1 MKNASA
7 AFMSAMASPS
17 RMIRG
22 KVVVVDGGLTS
33 EYGYANKLQSIEQEV
48 SAVKG
53 KMFGAVVSYKSTI
66 KLIDVKN
73 VVQINVGA
81 KASPQIGLVDELLP
95 MTPVYISSN
104 TFDEV
109 KGIRTLIG
117 EDAIGFTDKYIWN
130 DIKGDLGA
138 TFTIQDVFAAIASKI
153 GTEFMITGELPN
165 INAVYTKATFN
176 VNGDETLRQILTAAA
191 EATGAMVFIN
201 GNGKMEIKMLS
212 STIDLAIDK
221 NTQFNLSTEPSSSLS
236 GIISINE
243 LNDMIS
249 VGNNSSYVSVISVNP
264 FIDPT
269 DDSSQGKLQN
279 LFVKCQGNT
288 FYPYKLKWRGNPA
301 LEIGD
306 KIRLTLRDGSTIDTW
321 YLGEKIKYTGGM
333 SAESSWEADESEKPE
348 VGSQTISDTT
358 RRTMAKVDKANQK
371 ITLLTE
377 ASGEQGQKIS
387 QLEVSLDGIRTEVSE
402 VSSTANGAMTKA
414 TTVEQTVDGLKVQ
427 VTEANG
433 KADKAET
440 DASAAV
446 TKANQLEITVNGYD
460 ARITAAE
467 GKADNAVTKTTELSA
482 TVDGISSEVSEVSN
496 TADAAMNKATIVQQ
510 TVTGLSSIVTQVQ
523 SDLSAAEGNIAT
535 NTSSITQLSDEIDL
549 KVSKTDYTGEEI
561 VSKINLA
568 PDNIV
573 ISSPHIDLSGTVTVS
588 SLADGTTTIDGAC
601 IKTGSVSANRISGGE
616 LSGVSLNIADKFLVS
631 NSGVMTC
638 TDANL
643 GGTLNAVSGT
653 FTNLVTTGS
662 IKSSDSGGFG
672 IEFSSSGDGFVGN
685 RKSGST
691 FAGMQYISSA
701 DQLILTN
708 SGNTVSF
715 VGSGV
720 SFIQMSGNRDYI
732 SVPRYITTN
741 YGSTLPSS
749 GSNGEIFFLIE

>member
-73 VVQINVGA
+73 VVQVNVGA
-81 KASPQIGLVDELLP
+81 KASPQIGINGELLP

-130 DIKGDLGA
+130 DIKGDLGD
-138 TFTIQDVFAAIASKI
+138 TFIIQDVFAAIASKI

-165 INAVYTKATFN
+165 VNAVYTKATFN

-212 STIDLAIDK
+212 NTIALAIDK
-221 NTQFNLSTEPSSSLS
+221 NVQFDLSTEPSSSLS

-249 VGNNSSYVSVISVNP
+249 VGNNSSYISVISVNP

-321 YLGEKIKYTGGM
+321 YLGEKVKYTGGM

-348 VGSQTISDTT
+348 VGSQTIADTT

-387 QLEVSLDGIRTEVSE
+387 QLEVSLDGIKTEVSE
-402 VSSTANGAMTKA
+402 VSSTASAAMTKA
-414 TTVEQTVDGLKVQ
+414 TTVEQTVDG
-427 VTEANG
+427 
-433 KADKAET
+433 
-440 DASAAV
+440 
-446 TKANQLEITVNGYD
+446 
-460 ARITAAE
+460 
-467 GKADNAVTKTTELSA
+467 
-482 TVDGISSEVSEVSN
+482 ISS
-496 TADAAMNKATIVQQ
+496 T
-510 TVTGLSSIVTQVQ
+510 VTQVQ

-535 NTSSITQLSDEIDL
+535 NTSSITQLSNEIDL
-549 KVSKTDYTGEEI
+549 KVSKADYTGEEI

-568 PDNIV
+568 PDNII

-662 IKSSDSGGFG
+662 IKSSDTGGFG
-672 IEFSSSGDGFVGN
+672 IEFASSGDGFVGN

-691 FAGMQYISSA
+691 FAGMQYVSSA

-708 SGNTVSF
+708 NGNSVSF
-715 VGSGV
+715 VGSGT
-720 SFIQMSGNRDYI
+720 SFIQMSGDRDYI

>member
-73 VVQINVGA
+73 VVQVNVGA

-130 DIKGDLGA
+130 DIKGDLGN
-138 TFTIQDVFAAIASKI
+138 TFIIQDVFAAIANKI

-212 STIDLAIDK
+212 NTIALAIDK

-249 VGNNSSYVSVISVNP
+249 VGNNTSYVSVISVNP

-306 KIRLTLRDGSTIDTW
+306 KIRLTLRDGSVIDTW

-348 VGSQTISDTT
+348 VGSQTIADTT

-402 VSSTANGAMTKA
+402 VSNTANGAMTKA

-433 KADKAET
+433 KADKA
-440 DASAAV
+440 DKNASAAV
-446 TKANQLEITVNGYD
+446 TKANELEITVNGYD

-467 GKADNAVTKTTELSA
+467 NEASTAVTKTTELSA
-482 TVDGISSEVSEVSN
+482 TVDGISS
-496 TADAAMNKATIVQQ
+496 T
-510 TVTGLSSIVTQVQ
+510 VTQVQ

-535 NTSSITQLSDEIDL
+535 NTSSITQLSNEIDL

-691 FAGMQYISSA
+691 FAGMQYVSSA

-708 SGNTVSF
+708 SGNSVSF
-715 VGSGV
+715 VGNGV
-720 SFIQMSGNRDYI
+720 SYIQMSGDRDYI
-732 SVPRYITTN
+732 SAPRYITTN

>member
-535 NTSSITQLSDEIDL
+535 NTSSITQLSNEIDL

>member
-73 VVQINVGA
+73 VVQVNVGA
-81 KASPQIGLVDELLP
+81 KASPQIGINGELLP

-130 DIKGDLGA
+130 DIKGDLGN
-138 TFTIQDVFAAIASKI
+138 TFIIQDVFAAIANKI
-153 GTEFMITGELPN
+153 GIEFMITGELPN

-201 GNGKMEIKMLS
+201 GSGKMEIKMLS
-212 STIDLAIDK
+212 NTIALAIDK
-221 NTQFNLSTEPSSSLS
+221 NVQFDLSTEPSSSLS

-269 DDSSQGKLQN
+269 DNSSQEKLQN

-306 KIRLTLRDGSTIDTW
+306 KIRLTLRDGSVIDTW
-321 YLGEKIKYTGGM
+321 YLGEKVKYTGGM

-402 VSSTANGAMTKA
+402 VSSTANAAMTKA
-414 TTVEQTVDGLKVQ
+414 TTVEQTVDG
-427 VTEANG
+427 
-433 KADKAET
+433 
-440 DASAAV
+440 
-446 TKANQLEITVNGYD
+446 
-460 ARITAAE
+460 
-467 GKADNAVTKTTELSA
+467 
-482 TVDGISSEVSEVSN
+482 ISS
-496 TADAAMNKATIVQQ
+496 T
-510 TVTGLSSIVTQVQ
+510 VTQVQ

-535 NTSSITQLSDEIDL
+535 NTSSITQLSNEIDL
-549 KVSKTDYTGEEI
+549 KVSKADYTGEEI

-568 PDNIV
+568 PDNII

-672 IEFSSSGDGFVGN
+672 IEFAISGDGFVGN

-691 FAGMQYISSA
+691 FAGMQYVSSA

-708 SGNTVSF
+708 NGNSVSF
-715 VGSGV
+715 VGSGT
-720 SFIQMSGNRDYI
+720 SFIQMSGDRDYI
-732 SVPRYITTN
+732 SAPRYITTN
-741 YGSTLPSS
+741 YGSSLPPS

>member
-73 VVQINVGA
+73 VVQVNVGA
-81 KASPQIGLVDELLP
+81 KASPQIGINGELLP

-130 DIKGDLGA
+130 DIKGDLGD
-138 TFTIQDVFAAIASKI
+138 TFIIQDVFAAIANKI

-165 INAVYTKATFN
+165 VNAVYTKATFN

-212 STIDLAIDK
+212 NTIALAIDK
-221 NTQFNLSTEPSSSLS
+221 NVQFDLSTEPSSSLS

-249 VGNNSSYVSVISVNP
+249 VGNNTSYVSVISVNP

-306 KIRLTLRDGSTIDTW
+306 KIRLTLRDGSVIDTW
-321 YLGEKIKYTGGM
+321 YLGEKVKYTGGM

-377 ASGEQGQKIS
+377 ASDEQGQKIS

-402 VSSTANGAMTKA
+402 VSSTANAAMTKA
-414 TTVEQTVDGLKVQ
+414 TTVEQTVDG
-427 VTEANG
+427 
-433 KADKAET
+433 
-440 DASAAV
+440 
-446 TKANQLEITVNGYD
+446 
-460 ARITAAE
+460 
-467 GKADNAVTKTTELSA
+467 
-482 TVDGISSEVSEVSN
+482 ISS
-496 TADAAMNKATIVQQ
+496 T
-510 TVTGLSSIVTQVQ
+510 VTQVQ

-535 NTSSITQLSDEIDL
+535 NTSSITQLSNEIDL
-549 KVSKTDYTGEEI
+549 KVSKSDYTGEEI

-568 PDNIV
+568 PDNII

-601 IKTGSVSANRISGGE
+601 IKTGSISANRISGGE

-672 IEFSSSGDGFVGN
+672 IEFAISGDGFVGN

-691 FAGMQYISSA
+691 FAGMQYVSSA

-708 SGNTVSF
+708 NGNSVSF
-715 VGSGV
+715 VGSGT
-720 SFIQMSGNRDYI
+720 SFIQMSGDRDYI
-732 SVPRYITTN
+732 SAPRYITTN
-741 YGSTLPSS
+741 YGSSLPPS

>member
-73 VVQINVGA
+73 VVQVNVGA
-81 KASPQIGLVDELLP
+81 KASPQIGINGELLP

-117 EDAIGFTDKYIWN
+117 EDAIGFTDKYIWD
-130 DIKGDLGA
+130 DIKGDLGNI
-138 TFTIQDVFAAIASKI
+138 FIIQDVFAAIANKI

-201 GNGKMEIKMLS
+201 GSGKMEIKMLS
-212 STIDLAIDK
+212 NTIALAIDK

-249 VGNNSSYVSVISVNP
+249 VGNNTSYVSVISVNP

-279 LFVKCQGNT
+279 LFVECQGNT

-402 VSSTANGAMTKA
+402 VSNTANGAMTKA
-414 TTVEQTVDGLKVQ
+414 TTVEQTVDG
-427 VTEANG
+427 
-433 KADKAET
+433 
-440 DASAAV
+440 
-446 TKANQLEITVNGYD
+446 
-460 ARITAAE
+460 
-467 GKADNAVTKTTELSA
+467 
-482 TVDGISSEVSEVSN
+482 ISS
-496 TADAAMNKATIVQQ
+496 T
-510 TVTGLSSIVTQVQ
+510 VTQVQ

-535 NTSSITQLSDEIDL
+535 NTSSITQLSNEIDL

-715 VGSGV
+715 VGNGV
-720 SFIQMSGNRDYI
+720 SFIQMSGDRDYI

-749 GSNGEIFFLIE
+749 GTNGEIFFLIE

>member
-73 VVQINVGA
+73 VVQVNVGA
-81 KASPQIGLVDELLP
+81 KASPQLGLVDELLP

-117 EDAIGFTDKYIWN
+117 EDAIGFTDKYIWD

-377 ASGEQGQKIS
+377 ASDEQGQKIS

-433 KADKAET
+433 KADKA
-440 DASAAV
+440 DKNASAAV
-446 TKANQLEITVNGYD
+446 TKANELEITVNGYD

-467 GKADNAVTKTTELSA
+467 GKADTAVTKTTELSA

-535 NTSSITQLSDEIDL
+535 NTSSITQLSNEIDL

>member
-73 VVQINVGA
+73 VVQVNVGA

-130 DIKGDLGA
+130 DIKGDLGN

-212 STIDLAIDK
+212 NTIALAIDK

-387 QLEVSLDGIRTEVSE
+387 QLEVSLDGIKTEVSE
-402 VSSTANGAMTKA
+402 VSNTANGAMTKA

-433 KADKAET
+433 KADKA
-440 DASAAV
+440 DKNASAAV
-446 TKANQLEITVNGYD
+446 TKANELEITVNGYD

-467 GKADNAVTKTTELSA
+467 GKADTAVTKTTELSA
-482 TVDGISSEVSEVSN
+482 TVDGISS
-496 TADAAMNKATIVQQ
+496 T
-510 TVTGLSSIVTQVQ
+510 VTQVQ

-535 NTSSITQLSDEIDL
+535 NTSSITQLSNEIDL

-568 PDNIV
+568 PDNII

-720 SFIQMSGNRDYI
+720 SFIQMSGDRDYI

-741 YGSTLPSS
+741 YGSSLPSS
-749 GSNGEIFFLIE
+749 GTNGEIFFLIE

>member
-73 VVQINVGA
+73 VVQVNVGA
-81 KASPQIGLVDELLP
+81 KASPQIGINGELLP

-130 DIKGDLGA
+130 DIKGNLGD
-138 TFTIQDVFAAIASKI
+138 TFIIQDVFAAIASKI
-153 GTEFMITGELPN
+153 GTEFMITGDLPN

-212 STIDLAIDK
+212 NTIALAIDK
-221 NTQFNLSTEPSSSLS
+221 NVQFDLSTEPSSSLS

-306 KIRLTLRDGSTIDTW
+306 KIRLTLRDGSVIDTW
-321 YLGEKIKYTGGM
+321 YLGEKVKYTGGM

-348 VGSQTISDTT
+348 VGSQTIADTT

-377 ASGEQGQKIS
+377 ASNEQGQKIS

-402 VSSTANGAMTKA
+402 VSSTANAAMTKA
-414 TTVEQTVDGLKVQ
+414 TTVEQTVDG
-427 VTEANG
+427 
-433 KADKAET
+433 
-440 DASAAV
+440 
-446 TKANQLEITVNGYD
+446 
-460 ARITAAE
+460 
-467 GKADNAVTKTTELSA
+467 
-482 TVDGISSEVSEVSN
+482 ISS
-496 TADAAMNKATIVQQ
+496 T
-510 TVTGLSSIVTQVQ
+510 VTQVQ

-535 NTSSITQLSDEIDL
+535 NTSSITQLSNEIDL
-549 KVSKTDYTGEEI
+549 KVSKADYTGEEI

-568 PDNIV
+568 PDNII

-601 IKTGSVSANRISGGE
+601 IKTGSISANRISGGE

-672 IEFSSSGDGFVGN
+672 IEFAISGDGFVGN

-691 FAGMQYISSA
+691 FAGMQYVSSA

-708 SGNTVSF
+708 NGNSVSF
-715 VGSGV
+715 VGSGT
-720 SFIQMSGNRDYI
+720 SFIQMSGDRDYI
-732 SVPRYITTN
+732 SAPRYITTN
-741 YGSTLPSS
+741 YGSSLPPS

>member
-73 VVQINVGA
+73 VVQVNVGA
-81 KASPQIGLVDELLP
+81 KASPQIGINGELLP

-109 KGIRTLIG
+109 KGIRTLVG

-165 INAVYTKATFN
+165 VNAVYTKATFN

-212 STIDLAIDK
+212 NTIALAIDK
-221 NTQFNLSTEPSSSLS
+221 NIQFDLSTEPSSSLS

-249 VGNNSSYVSVISVNP
+249 VGNNSSYISVISVNP

-321 YLGEKIKYTGGM
+321 YLGEKVKYTGGM

-433 KADKAET
+433 KADKAES
-440 DASAAV
+440 DAAAAV
-446 TKANQLEITVNGYD
+446 TKANELEITVDGYD

-482 TVDGISSEVSEVSN
+482 TVDGISS
-496 TADAAMNKATIVQQ
+496 T
-510 TVTGLSSIVTQVQ
+510 VTQVQ

-535 NTSSITQLSDEIDL
+535 NTSSITQLSNEIDL

-568 PDNIV
+568 PDNII

-672 IEFSSSGDGFVGN
+672 IEFASSGDGFVGN

-691 FAGMQYISSA
+691 FAGMQYVSSA

-708 SGNTVSF
+708 NGNSVSF
-715 VGSGV
+715 VGSGT

-732 SVPRYITTN
+732 SAPRYITTN
-741 YGSTLPSS
+741 YGSSLPPS

>member
-73 VVQINVGA
+73 VVQVNVGA
-81 KASPQIGLVDELLP
+81 KASPQIGISGELLP

-117 EDAIGFTDKYIWN
+117 EDAIGFTDKYIWD

-249 VGNNSSYVSVISVNP
+249 VGNNSSYVAVISVNP

-402 VSSTANGAMTKA
+402 VSNTANGAMTKA
-414 TTVEQTVDGLKVQ
+414 TTVE
-427 VTEANG
+427 
-433 KADKAET
+433 
-440 DASAAV
+440 
-446 TKANQLEITVNGYD
+446 
-460 ARITAAE
+460 
-467 GKADNAVTKTTELSA
+467 
-482 TVDGISSEVSEVSN
+482 
-496 TADAAMNKATIVQQ
+496 Q

-523 SDLSAAEGNIAT
+523 SDLSAAEGKIDT
-535 NTSSITQLSDEIDL
+535 NTSSITQLSNEIDL

-631 NSGVMTC
+631 NSGIMTC

-672 IEFSSSGDGFVGN
+672 IEFAASGDGFVGN

-749 GSNGEIFFLIE
+749 GTNGEIFFLIE

>member
-73 VVQINVGA
+73 VVQVNVGA
-81 KASPQIGLVDELLP
+81 KASPQIGINGELLP

-138 TFTIQDVFAAIASKI
+138 IFTIQDVFAAIANKI
-153 GTEFMITGELPN
+153 GIEFMITGELPN

-212 STIDLAIDK
+212 NTIALAIDK
-221 NTQFNLSTEPSSSLS
+221 NVQFDLSTEPSSSLS

-269 DDSSQGKLQN
+269 DDSSQEKLQN
-279 LFVKCQGNT
+279 LFVKYQGNT

-306 KIRLTLRDGSTIDTW
+306 KIRLTLRDGNVIDTW

-402 VSSTANGAMTKA
+402 VSNTANGAMTKA

-433 KADKAET
+433 KADKA
-440 DASAAV
+440 DKNASAAV
-446 TKANQLEITVNGYD
+446 TKANELEITVDGYD

-482 TVDGISSEVSEVSN
+482 TVNGISS
-496 TADAAMNKATIVQQ
+496 T
-510 TVTGLSSIVTQVQ
+510 VTQVQ

-535 NTSSITQLSDEIDL
+535 NTSSITQLSNEIDL
-549 KVSKTDYTGEEI
+549 KVSKSDYTGEEI

-601 IKTGSVSANRISGGE
+601 IKTGSISANRISGGE

-638 TDANL
+638 TDAIL

-662 IKSSDSGGFG
+662 IKSSDTGGFG
-672 IEFSSSGDGFVGN
+672 IEFAISGDGFVGN

-749 GSNGEIFFLIE
+749 GTNGEIFFLIE

>member
-73 VVQINVGA
+73 VVQVNVGA
-81 KASPQIGLVDELLP
+81 KASPHIGLVDELLP

-130 DIKGDLGA
+130 DIKGDLGDP
-138 TFTIQDVFAAIASKI
+138 FTIQDVFAAIASKI

-212 STIDLAIDK
+212 NTIALAIDK

-402 VSSTANGAMTKA
+402 VSGTANAAMTKA

-433 KADKAET
+433 KADKA
-440 DASAAV
+440 DKNASAAV
-446 TKANQLEITVNGYD
+446 TKANELEITVNGYD

-467 GKADNAVTKTTELSA
+467 GKADTAVTKTTELSA
-482 TVDGISSEVSEVSN
+482 TVDGISS
-496 TADAAMNKATIVQQ
+496 T
-510 TVTGLSSIVTQVQ
+510 VTQVQ

-535 NTSSITQLSDEIDL
+535 NTSSITQLSNEIDL

-662 IKSSDSGGFG
+662 IKSSDTGGFG

-749 GSNGEIFFLIE
+749 GTNGEIFFLIE

>member
-73 VVQINVGA
+73 VVQVNVGA
-81 KASPQIGLVDELLP
+81 KASPQIGINGELLP

-130 DIKGDLGA
+130 DIKGDLGN
-138 TFTIQDVFAAIASKI
+138 TFIIQDVFAAIANKI

-212 STIDLAIDK
+212 NTIALAIDK
-221 NTQFNLSTEPSSSLS
+221 NVQFDLSTEPSSSLS

-249 VGNNSSYVSVISVNP
+249 VGNNSSYISVISVNP

-306 KIRLTLRDGSTIDTW
+306 KIRLTLRDGSVIDTW
-321 YLGEKIKYTGGM
+321 YLGEKVKYTGGM

-402 VSSTANGAMTKA
+402 VSSTASAAMTKA
-414 TTVEQTVDGLKVQ
+414 TTVEQTVDG
-427 VTEANG
+427 
-433 KADKAET
+433 
-440 DASAAV
+440 
-446 TKANQLEITVNGYD
+446 
-460 ARITAAE
+460 
-467 GKADNAVTKTTELSA
+467 
-482 TVDGISSEVSEVSN
+482 ISS
-496 TADAAMNKATIVQQ
+496 T
-510 TVTGLSSIVTQVQ
+510 VTQVQ

-535 NTSSITQLSDEIDL
+535 NTSSITQLSNEIDL
-549 KVSKTDYTGEEI
+549 KVSKADYTGEEI

-568 PDNIV
+568 PDNII

-672 IEFSSSGDGFVGN
+672 IEFAISGDGFVGN

-691 FAGMQYISSA
+691 FAGMQYVSSA

-708 SGNTVSF
+708 NGNSVSF
-715 VGSGV
+715 VGSGT
-720 SFIQMSGNRDYI
+720 SFIQMSGDRDYI
-732 SVPRYITTN
+732 SAPRYITTN
-741 YGSTLPSS
+741 YGSSLPPS

>member
-1 MKNASA
+1 M
-7 AFMSAMASPS
+7 
-17 RMIRG
+17 
-22 KVVVVDGGLTS
+22 
-33 EYGYANKLQSIEQEV
+33 
-48 SAVKG
+48 
-53 KMFGAVVSYKSTI
+53 
-66 KLIDVKN
+66 
-73 VVQINVGA
+73 
-81 KASPQIGLVDELLP
+81 
-95 MTPVYISSN
+95 
-104 TFDEV
+104 
-109 KGIRTLIG
+109 
-117 EDAIGFTDKYIWN
+117 
-130 DIKGDLGA
+130 
-138 TFTIQDVFAAIASKI
+138 
-153 GTEFMITGELPN
+153 
-165 INAVYTKATFN
+165 
-176 VNGDETLRQILTAAA
+176 
-191 EATGAMVFIN
+191 
-201 GNGKMEIKMLS
+201 
-212 STIDLAIDK
+212 
-221 NTQFNLSTEPSSSLS
+221 
-236 GIISINE
+236 
-243 LNDMIS
+243 
-249 VGNNSSYVSVISVNP
+249 
-264 FIDPT
+264 
-269 DDSSQGKLQN
+269 
-279 LFVKCQGNT
+279 
-288 FYPYKLKWRGNPA
+288 
-301 LEIGD
+301 
-306 KIRLTLRDGSTIDTW
+306 
-321 YLGEKIKYTGGM
+321 
-333 SAESSWEADESEKPE
+333 
-348 VGSQTISDTT
+348 
-358 RRTMAKVDKANQK
+358 
-371 ITLLTE
+371 
-377 ASGEQGQKIS
+377 
-387 QLEVSLDGIRTEVSE
+387 
-402 VSSTANGAMTKA
+402 
-414 TTVEQTVDGLKVQ
+414 KVQ

-433 KADKAET
+433 KADKA
-440 DASAAV
+440 DKNASAAV
-446 TKANQLEITVNGYD
+446 TKANELEITVNGYD

-482 TVDGISSEVSEVSN
+482 TVDGISS
-496 TADAAMNKATIVQQ
+496 T
-510 TVTGLSSIVTQVQ
+510 VTQVQ

-662 IKSSDSGGFG
+662 IKSSDTGGFG
-672 IEFSSSGDGFVGN
+672 IEFASSGDGFVGN

-749 GSNGEIFFLIE
+749 GTNGEIFFLIE

>member
-73 VVQINVGA
+73 VVQVNVGA
-81 KASPQIGLVDELLP
+81 KASPQIGINGELLP

-109 KGIRTLIG
+109 KGIRTLVG

-130 DIKGDLGA
+130 DIKGDLGN
-138 TFTIQDVFAAIASKI
+138 TFTIQDVFAAIANKI

-165 INAVYTKATFN
+165 VNAVYTKATFN

-212 STIDLAIDK
+212 NTIALAIDK
-221 NTQFNLSTEPSSSLS
+221 NIQFDLSTEPSSSLS

-249 VGNNSSYVSVISVNP
+249 VGNNSSYISVISVNP

-321 YLGEKIKYTGGM
+321 YLGEKVKYTGGM

-402 VSSTANGAMTKA
+402 VSSTANAAMTKA
-414 TTVEQTVDGLKVQ
+414 TTVEQTVDG
-427 VTEANG
+427 
-433 KADKAET
+433 
-440 DASAAV
+440 
-446 TKANQLEITVNGYD
+446 
-460 ARITAAE
+460 
-467 GKADNAVTKTTELSA
+467 
-482 TVDGISSEVSEVSN
+482 ISS
-496 TADAAMNKATIVQQ
+496 T
-510 TVTGLSSIVTQVQ
+510 VTQVQ

-535 NTSSITQLSDEIDL
+535 NTSSITQLSNEIDL
-549 KVSKTDYTGEEI
+549 KVSKSDYTGEEI

-568 PDNIV
+568 PDNII

-662 IKSSDSGGFG
+662 IKSSNTGGFG
-672 IEFSSSGDGFVGN
+672 IEFASSGDGFVGN

-691 FAGMQYISSA
+691 FAGMQYVSSA

-708 SGNTVSF
+708 NGNSVSF
-715 VGSGV
+715 VGSGT

-732 SVPRYITTN
+732 SAPRYITTN
-741 YGSTLPSS
+741 YGSSLPPS

>member
-81 KASPQIGLVDELLP
+81 KASPQIGINGELLP

-130 DIKGDLGA
+130 DIKGDLGN
-138 TFTIQDVFAAIASKI
+138 TFIIQDVFAAIANKI
-153 GTEFMITGELPN
+153 GIEFMITGELPN

-212 STIDLAIDK
+212 NTIALAIDK
-221 NTQFNLSTEPSSSLS
+221 NVQFDLSTEPSSSLS

-269 DDSSQGKLQN
+269 DDSSQEKLQN
-279 LFVKCQGNT
+279 LFVKYQGNT

-402 VSSTANGAMTKA
+402 VSNTANGAMTKA
-414 TTVEQTVDGLKVQ
+414 TTVEQTVDG
-427 VTEANG
+427 
-433 KADKAET
+433 
-440 DASAAV
+440 
-446 TKANQLEITVNGYD
+446 
-460 ARITAAE
+460 
-467 GKADNAVTKTTELSA
+467 
-482 TVDGISSEVSEVSN
+482 ISS
-496 TADAAMNKATIVQQ
+496 T
-510 TVTGLSSIVTQVQ
+510 VTQVQ

-535 NTSSITQLSDEIDL
+535 NTSSITQLSNEIDL
-549 KVSKTDYTGEEI
+549 KVSKSDYTGEEI

-568 PDNIV
+568 PDNII

-638 TDANL
+638 TDAIL

>member
-73 VVQINVGA
+73 VVQVNVGA
-81 KASPQIGLVDELLP
+81 KASPQIGINGELLP

-130 DIKGDLGA
+130 DIKNDLGD
-138 TFTIQDVFAAIASKI
+138 TFIIQDVFAAIASKI

-165 INAVYTKATFN
+165 VNAVYTKATFN

-212 STIDLAIDK
+212 NTIALAIDK
-221 NTQFNLSTEPSSSLS
+221 NVQFDLSTEPSSSLS

-279 LFVKCQGNT
+279 LFVKYQGNT

-321 YLGEKIKYTGGM
+321 YLGEKVKYTGGM

-348 VGSQTISDTT
+348 VGSQTIADTT

-402 VSSTANGAMTKA
+402 VSNTANAAMTKA
-414 TTVEQTVDGLKVQ
+414 TTVEQTVDG
-427 VTEANG
+427 
-433 KADKAET
+433 
-440 DASAAV
+440 
-446 TKANQLEITVNGYD
+446 
-460 ARITAAE
+460 
-467 GKADNAVTKTTELSA
+467 
-482 TVDGISSEVSEVSN
+482 ISS
-496 TADAAMNKATIVQQ
+496 T
-510 TVTGLSSIVTQVQ
+510 VTQVQ

-535 NTSSITQLSDEIDL
+535 NTSSITQLSNEIDL
-549 KVSKTDYTGEEI
+549 KVSKADYTGEEI

-568 PDNIV
+568 PDNII

-672 IEFSSSGDGFVGN
+672 IEFAISGDGFVGN

-691 FAGMQYISSA
+691 FAGMQYVSSA

-708 SGNTVSF
+708 NGNSVSF
-715 VGSGV
+715 VGSGT
-720 SFIQMSGNRDYI
+720 SFIQMSGDRDYI
-732 SVPRYITTN
+732 SAPRYITTN
-741 YGSTLPSS
+741 YGSSLPPS

>member
-73 VVQINVGA
+73 VVQVNVGA
-81 KASPQIGLVDELLP
+81 KASPQIGINGELLP

-109 KGIRTLIG
+109 KGIRTLVG

-165 INAVYTKATFN
+165 VNAVYTKATFN

-212 STIDLAIDK
+212 NTIALAIDK
-221 NTQFNLSTEPSSSLS
+221 NVQFDLSTEPSSSLS

-249 VGNNSSYVSVISVNP
+249 VGNNSSYISVISVNP

-321 YLGEKIKYTGGM
+321 YLGEKVKYTGGM

-433 KADKAET
+433 KADKA
-440 DASAAV
+440 DKNASAAV
-446 TKANQLEITVNGYD
+446 TKANELEITVDGYD

-482 TVDGISSEVSEVSN
+482 TVDGISS
-496 TADAAMNKATIVQQ
+496 T
-510 TVTGLSSIVTQVQ
+510 VTQVQ

-535 NTSSITQLSDEIDL
+535 NTSSITQLSNEIDL

-568 PDNIV
+568 PDNII

-672 IEFSSSGDGFVGN
+672 IEFASSGDGFVGN

-691 FAGMQYISSA
+691 FAGMQYVSSA

-708 SGNTVSF
+708 NGNSVSF
-715 VGSGV
+715 VGSGT

-732 SVPRYITTN
+732 SAPRYITTN
-741 YGSTLPSS
+741 YGSSLPPS

>member
-73 VVQINVGA
+73 VVQVNVGA
-81 KASPQIGLVDELLP
+81 KASPHIGLVDELLP

-212 STIDLAIDK
+212 NTIALAIDK

-402 VSSTANGAMTKA
+402 VSNTANGAMTKA

-427 VTEANG
+427 VTEASG
-433 KADKAET
+433 KADKA
-440 DASAAV
+440 DKNAAAAV
-446 TKANQLEITVNGYD
+446 TKANELEITVNGYD

-482 TVDGISSEVSEVSN
+482 TVDGISS
-496 TADAAMNKATIVQQ
+496 T
-510 TVTGLSSIVTQVQ
+510 VTQVQ

-535 NTSSITQLSDEIDL
+535 NTSSITQLSNEIDL

-568 PDNIV
+568 PDNII

-720 SFIQMSGNRDYI
+720 SFIQMSGDRDYI

-749 GSNGEIFFLIE
+749 GTNGEIFFLIE

>member
-73 VVQINVGA
+73 VVQVNVGA
-81 KASPQIGLVDELLP
+81 KASPQIGINGELLP

-109 KGIRTLIG
+109 KGIRTLVG

-130 DIKGDLGA
+130 DIKGDLGD
-138 TFTIQDVFAAIASKI
+138 TFIIQDVFAAIASKI

-212 STIDLAIDK
+212 NTIALAIDK
-221 NTQFNLSTEPSSSLS
+221 NTQFNLSTESSSSLS

-306 KIRLTLRDGSTIDTW
+306 KIRLTLRDGNVIDTW

-348 VGSQTISDTT
+348 VGNQTISDTT

-371 ITLLTE
+371 ITLLTA
-377 ASGEQGQKIS
+377 ASDEQGQKIS

-402 VSSTANGAMTKA
+402 VSSTANAAMTKA
-414 TTVEQTVDGLKVQ
+414 TTVEQTVDG
-427 VTEANG
+427 
-433 KADKAET
+433 
-440 DASAAV
+440 
-446 TKANQLEITVNGYD
+446 
-460 ARITAAE
+460 
-467 GKADNAVTKTTELSA
+467 
-482 TVDGISSEVSEVSN
+482 ISS
-496 TADAAMNKATIVQQ
+496 T
-510 TVTGLSSIVTQVQ
+510 VTQVQ

-535 NTSSITQLSDEIDL
+535 NTSSITQLSNEIDL
-549 KVSKTDYTGEEI
+549 KVSKSDYTGEEI

-568 PDNIV
+568 PDNII

-662 IKSSDSGGFG
+662 IKSSDTGGFG
-672 IEFSSSGDGFVGN
+672 IEFASSGDGFVGN

-691 FAGMQYISSA
+691 FAGMQYVSSA

-708 SGNTVSF
+708 NGNSVSF
-715 VGSGV
+715 VGSGT
-720 SFIQMSGNRDYI
+720 SFIQMSGDRDYI
-732 SVPRYITTN
+732 SAPRYITTN
-741 YGSTLPSS
+741 YGSSLPPS

>member
-130 DIKGDLGA
+130 DIKGDLGN

-201 GNGKMEIKMLS
+201 GNGKMEVKMLS

-387 QLEVSLDGIRTEVSE
+387 QLEVSLDGI
-402 VSSTANGAMTKA
+402 
-414 TTVEQTVDGLKVQ
+414 
-427 VTEANG
+427 
-433 KADKAET
+433 
-440 DASAAV
+440 
-446 TKANQLEITVNGYD
+446 
-460 ARITAAE
+460 
-467 GKADNAVTKTTELSA
+467 KT
-482 TVDGISSEVSEVSN
+482 EVSEVSN
-496 TADAAMNKATIVQQ
+496 TADAAMTKATIVEQ
-510 TVTGLSSIVTQVQ
+510 TVTGISSIVTQVQ
-523 SDLSAAEGNIAT
+523 SDLNAAEGNIAT

-749 GSNGEIFFLIE
+749 GTNGEIFFLIE

>member
-117 EDAIGFTDKYIWN
+117 EDAIGFTDKYIWD

-212 STIDLAIDK
+212 NTIALNIDK
-221 NTQFNLSTEPSSSLS
+221 NIQFNLSTEPSSSLS

-377 ASGEQGQKIS
+377 ASDEQGQKIS

-460 ARITAAE
+460 ARITTAE

-482 TVDGISSEVSEVSN
+482 TVDGISSEVTEVSN

-510 TVTGLSSIVTQVQ
+510 TVTGISSIVTQVQ
-523 SDLSAAEGNIAT
+523 SDLSAAEGKIDT
-535 NTSSITQLSDEIDL
+535 NTSSITQLSNEIDL

-749 GSNGEIFFLIE
+749 GTNGEIFFLIE

>member
-73 VVQINVGA
+73 VVQVNVGA

-117 EDAIGFTDKYIWN
+117 EDAIGFTDKYIWD

-212 STIDLAIDK
+212 NTIALAIDK

-249 VGNNSSYVSVISVNP
+249 VGNNSSYVAVISVNP

-333 SAESSWEADESEKPE
+333 SAESNWEADESEKPE

-402 VSSTANGAMTKA
+402 VSNTANGAMTKA

-433 KADKAET
+433 KADKA
-440 DASAAV
+440 DKNAAAAV

-467 GKADNAVTKTTELSA
+467 NEASTAVTKTTELSA
-482 TVDGISSEVSEVSN
+482 TVDGISSEVTEVSK

-601 IKTGSVSANRISGGE
+601 IKTGSVSADRISGGE

-720 SFIQMSGNRDYI
+720 SFIQMSGDRDYI

-749 GSNGEIFFLIE
+749 GTNGEIFFLIE

>member
-73 VVQINVGA
+73 VVQVNVGA
-81 KASPQIGLVDELLP
+81 KASPQIGINGELLP

-109 KGIRTLIG
+109 KGIRTLVG

-138 TFTIQDVFAAIASKI
+138 IFTIQDVFAAIANKI
-153 GTEFMITGELPN
+153 GIEFMITGELPN

-212 STIDLAIDK
+212 NTIALAIDK
-221 NTQFNLSTEPSSSLS
+221 NIQFDLSTEPSSSLS

-269 DDSSQGKLQN
+269 DDSSQEKLQN
-279 LFVKCQGNT
+279 LFVECQGNT

-306 KIRLTLRDGSTIDTW
+306 KIRLTLRDGNVIDTW

-433 KADKAET
+433 KADKA
-440 DASAAV
+440 DKNASAAV
-446 TKANQLEITVNGYD
+446 TKANELEITVDGYD

-482 TVDGISSEVSEVSN
+482 TVNGISS
-496 TADAAMNKATIVQQ
+496 T
-510 TVTGLSSIVTQVQ
+510 VTQVQ

-535 NTSSITQLSDEIDL
+535 NTSSITQLSNEIDL
-549 KVSKTDYTGEEI
+549 KVSKADYTGEEI

-568 PDNIV
+568 PDNII

-638 TDANL
+638 TDAIL

-662 IKSSDSGGFG
+662 IKSSDTGGFG
-672 IEFSSSGDGFVGN
+672 IEFAASGDGFVGN

-749 GSNGEIFFLIE
+749 GTNGEIFFLIE

>member
-73 VVQINVGA
+73 VVQVNVGA
-81 KASPQIGLVDELLP
+81 KASPQIGINGELLP

-130 DIKGDLGA
+130 DIKGDLGD
-138 TFTIQDVFAAIASKI
+138 TFIIQDVFAAIANKI

-212 STIDLAIDK
+212 NTIALAIDK
-221 NTQFNLSTEPSSSLS
+221 NVQFDLSTEPSSSLS

-249 VGNNSSYVSVISVNP
+249 VGNNSSYISVISVNP

-306 KIRLTLRDGSTIDTW
+306 KIRLTLRDGSVIDTW
-321 YLGEKIKYTGGM
+321 YLGEKVKYTGGM

-402 VSSTANGAMTKA
+402 VSSTASAAMTKA
-414 TTVEQTVDGLKVQ
+414 TTVEQTVDG
-427 VTEANG
+427 
-433 KADKAET
+433 
-440 DASAAV
+440 
-446 TKANQLEITVNGYD
+446 
-460 ARITAAE
+460 
-467 GKADNAVTKTTELSA
+467 
-482 TVDGISSEVSEVSN
+482 ISS
-496 TADAAMNKATIVQQ
+496 T
-510 TVTGLSSIVTQVQ
+510 VTQVQ

-535 NTSSITQLSDEIDL
+535 NTSSITQLSNEIDL
-549 KVSKTDYTGEEI
+549 KVSKADYTGEEI

-568 PDNIV
+568 PDNII

-672 IEFSSSGDGFVGN
+672 IEFAISGDGFVGN

-691 FAGMQYISSA
+691 FAGMQYVSSA

-708 SGNTVSF
+708 NGNSVSF
-715 VGSGV
+715 VGSGT
-720 SFIQMSGNRDYI
+720 SFIQMSGDRDYI
-732 SVPRYITTN
+732 SAPRYITTN
-741 YGSTLPSS
+741 YGSSLPPS

>member
-73 VVQINVGA
+73 VVQVNVGA

-130 DIKGDLGA
+130 DIKGNLGDI
-138 TFTIQDVFAAIASKI
+138 FTIQDVFAAIASKI

-212 STIDLAIDK
+212 NTIDLNIDK

-306 KIRLTLRDGSTIDTW
+306 KIRLTLRDGSVIDTW
-321 YLGEKIKYTGGM
+321 YLGEKVKYTGGM

-348 VGSQTISDTT
+348 VGSQTISDMT

-371 ITLLTE
+371 ITLLTA

-402 VSSTANGAMTKA
+402 VSNTANGAMTKA

-427 VTEANG
+427 VTEASG

-440 DASAAV
+440 DAAAAV
-446 TKANQLEITVNGYD
+446 TKANQLEITVDGYD

-467 GKADNAVTKTTELSA
+467 SNADNAVTKTTELSA
-482 TVDGISSEVSEVSN
+482 TVDGISS
-496 TADAAMNKATIVQQ
+496 T
-510 TVTGLSSIVTQVQ
+510 VTQVQ
-523 SDLSAAEGNIAT
+523 SDLTAAEGNIAT
-535 NTSSITQLSDEIDL
+535 NTSSITQLSNEIDL
-549 KVSKTDYTGEEI
+549 KVSTTDYTGEEI

-568 PDNIV
+568 PDNII

-662 IKSSDSGGFG
+662 IKSSNTGGFG
-672 IEFSSSGDGFVGN
+672 IEFASSGDGFVGN
-685 RKSGST
+685 RKSSST
-691 FAGMQYISSA
+691 FAGMQYVSSS

-708 SGNTVSF
+708 SGNSVSF
-715 VGSGV
+715 VGSGL
-720 SFIQMSGNRDYI
+720 SYIQMSGDRDYI

-741 YGSTLPSS
+741 YGSSLPSS
-749 GSNGEIFFLIE
+749 GTNGEIFFLTE

>member
-53 KMFGAVVSYKSTI
+53 KMFGAVVSYKSTM

-81 KASPQIGLVDELLP
+81 KASPQIGINGELLP

-130 DIKGDLGA
+130 DIKGDLGN
-138 TFTIQDVFAAIASKI
+138 TFIIQDVFAAIASKI

-212 STIDLAIDK
+212 NTIALAIDK

-236 GIISINE
+236 GIVSINE

-269 DDSSQGKLQN
+269 DDSSQEKLQN
-279 LFVKCQGNT
+279 LFVKYQGNT

-348 VGSQTISDTT
+348 VGNQTISDTT

-402 VSSTANGAMTKA
+402 VSNTANGAMTKA

-433 KADKAET
+433 KADKA
-440 DASAAV
+440 DKNASAAV
-446 TKANQLEITVNGYD
+446 TKANELEITVNGYD

-482 TVDGISSEVSEVSN
+482 TVDGISS
-496 TADAAMNKATIVQQ
+496 T
-510 TVTGLSSIVTQVQ
+510 VTQVQ

-662 IKSSDSGGFG
+662 IKSSDTGGFG

-749 GSNGEIFFLIE
+749 GTNGEIFFLIE

>member
-73 VVQINVGA
+73 VVQVNVGA
-81 KASPQIGLVDELLP
+81 KASPQIGINGELLP

-130 DIKGDLGA
+130 DIKNDLGD
-138 TFTIQDVFAAIASKI
+138 TFIIQDVFAAIASKI

-165 INAVYTKATFN
+165 VNAVYTKATFN

-212 STIDLAIDK
+212 NTIALAIDK
-221 NTQFNLSTEPSSSLS
+221 NVQFDLSTEPSSSLS

-279 LFVKCQGNT
+279 LFVKYQGNT

-306 KIRLTLRDGSTIDTW
+306 KIRLTLRDESVIDTW
-321 YLGEKIKYTGGM
+321 YLGEKVKYTGGM

-402 VSSTANGAMTKA
+402 VSNTANGAMTKA
-414 TTVEQTVDGLKVQ
+414 TTVEQTVDG
-427 VTEANG
+427 
-433 KADKAET
+433 
-440 DASAAV
+440 
-446 TKANQLEITVNGYD
+446 
-460 ARITAAE
+460 
-467 GKADNAVTKTTELSA
+467 
-482 TVDGISSEVSEVSN
+482 ISS
-496 TADAAMNKATIVQQ
+496 T
-510 TVTGLSSIVTQVQ
+510 VTQVQ

-535 NTSSITQLSDEIDL
+535 NTSSITQLSNEIDL

-568 PDNIV
+568 PDNII

-601 IKTGSVSANRISGGE
+601 IKTGSISANRISGGE

-672 IEFSSSGDGFVGN
+672 IEFAISGDGFVGN

-691 FAGMQYISSA
+691 FAGMQYVSSA

-708 SGNTVSF
+708 NGNSVSF
-715 VGSGV
+715 VGSGT

-732 SVPRYITTN
+732 SAPRYITTN
-741 YGSTLPSS
+741 YGSSLPPS

>member
-73 VVQINVGA
+73 VVQVNVGA
-81 KASPQIGLVDELLP
+81 KASPHIGLVDELLP

-130 DIKGDLGA
+130 DIKGDLGDP
-138 TFTIQDVFAAIASKI
+138 FTIQDVFAAIASKI

-165 INAVYTKATFN
+165 VNAVYTKATFN

-212 STIDLAIDK
+212 NTIDLAIDK

-402 VSSTANGAMTKA
+402 VSNTANGAMTKA

-433 KADKAET
+433 KADKA
-440 DASAAV
+440 DKNAAAAV
-446 TKANQLEITVNGYD
+446 TKANELEITVDGYD

-482 TVDGISSEVSEVSN
+482 TVDGISS
-496 TADAAMNKATIVQQ
+496 T
-510 TVTGLSSIVTQVQ
+510 VTQVQ

-535 NTSSITQLSDEIDL
+535 NTSSITQLSNEIDL
-549 KVSKTDYTGEEI
+549 KVSKTDFTGEEI

-662 IKSSDSGGFG
+662 IKSSDTGGFG

-749 GSNGEIFFLIE
+749 GTNGEIFFLIE

>member
-73 VVQINVGA
+73 VVQVNVGA
-81 KASPQIGLVDELLP
+81 KASPQIGINGELLP

-130 DIKGDLGA
+130 DIKGDLGD
-138 TFTIQDVFAAIASKI
+138 TFIIQDVFAAIASKI

-212 STIDLAIDK
+212 NTIALAIDK
-221 NTQFNLSTEPSSSLS
+221 NVQFDLSTEPSSSLS

-249 VGNNSSYVSVISVNP
+249 VGNNSSYISVISVNP

-321 YLGEKIKYTGGM
+321 YLGEKVKYTGGM

-348 VGSQTISDTT
+348 VGSQTIADTT

-387 QLEVSLDGIRTEVSE
+387 QLEVSLDGIKTEVSE
-402 VSSTANGAMTKA
+402 VSNTANAAMTKA
-414 TTVEQTVDGLKVQ
+414 TTVEQTVDG
-427 VTEANG
+427 
-433 KADKAET
+433 
-440 DASAAV
+440 
-446 TKANQLEITVNGYD
+446 
-460 ARITAAE
+460 
-467 GKADNAVTKTTELSA
+467 
-482 TVDGISSEVSEVSN
+482 ISS
-496 TADAAMNKATIVQQ
+496 T
-510 TVTGLSSIVTQVQ
+510 VTQVQ

-535 NTSSITQLSDEIDL
+535 NTSSITQLSNEIDL
-549 KVSKTDYTGEEI
+549 KVSKADYTGEEI

-568 PDNIV
+568 PDNII

-662 IKSSDSGGFG
+662 IKSSDTGGFG
-672 IEFSSSGDGFVGN
+672 IEFASSGDGFVGN

-691 FAGMQYISSA
+691 FAGMQYVSSA

-708 SGNTVSF
+708 NGNSVSF
-715 VGSGV
+715 VGSGT
-720 SFIQMSGNRDYI
+720 SFIQMSGDRDYI
-732 SVPRYITTN
+732 SAPRYITTN
-741 YGSTLPSS
+741 YGSSLPPS

>member
-73 VVQINVGA
+73 VVQVNVGA
-81 KASPQIGLVDELLP
+81 KASPHIGLVDELLP

-130 DIKGDLGA
+130 DIKGNLGDQ
-138 TFTIQDVFAAIASKI
+138 FTIQDVFAAIASKI

-212 STIDLAIDK
+212 NTIALAIDK
-221 NTQFNLSTEPSSSLS
+221 NTQFDLSTEPSSSLS

-321 YLGEKIKYTGGM
+321 YLGEKVKYTGGM

-377 ASGEQGQKIS
+377 KSDEQGQKIS

-414 TTVEQTVDGLKVQ
+414 TTVEQTVDG
-427 VTEANG
+427 
-433 KADKAET
+433 
-440 DASAAV
+440 
-446 TKANQLEITVNGYD
+446 
-460 ARITAAE
+460 
-467 GKADNAVTKTTELSA
+467 
-482 TVDGISSEVSEVSN
+482 ISS
-496 TADAAMNKATIVQQ
+496 T
-510 TVTGLSSIVTQVQ
+510 VTQVQ

-535 NTSSITQLSDEIDL
+535 NTSSITQLSNEIDL

-568 PDNIV
+568 PDNII
-573 ISSPHIDLSGTVTVS
+573 ISAPHIDLSGTVTVS

-662 IKSSDSGGFG
+662 IKSSNTGGFG
-672 IEFSSSGDGFVGN
+672 IEFAASGDGFVGN
-685 RKSGST
+685 RKSSST
-691 FAGMQYISSA
+691 FAGMQYVSSA

-708 SGNTVSF
+708 SGNSVSF
-715 VGSGV
+715 VGNGV
-720 SFIQMSGNRDYI
+720 SYIQMSGDRDYI

-741 YGSTLPSS
+741 YGSSLPPS
-749 GSNGEIFFLIE
+749 GTNGEIFFLIE

>member
-73 VVQINVGA
+73 VVQVNVGA
-81 KASPQIGLVDELLP
+81 KASPQIGINGELLP

-109 KGIRTLIG
+109 KGIRTLVG

-130 DIKGDLGA
+130 DIKGDLGN
-138 TFTIQDVFAAIASKI
+138 TFIIQDVFAAIANKI

-212 STIDLAIDK
+212 NTIALAIDK
-221 NTQFNLSTEPSSSLS
+221 NIQFNLSTEPSSSLS

-269 DDSSQGKLQN
+269 DNSSQEKLQN
-279 LFVKCQGNT
+279 LFVKYQGNT

-306 KIRLTLRDGSTIDTW
+306 KIRLTLRDGSVIDTW

-348 VGSQTISDTT
+348 VGNQTISDTT

-402 VSSTANGAMTKA
+402 VSNTANGAMTKA

-433 KADKAET
+433 KADKA
-440 DASAAV
+440 DKNASAAV
-446 TKANQLEITVNGYD
+446 TKANELEITVNGYD

-482 TVDGISSEVSEVSN
+482 TVDGISS
-496 TADAAMNKATIVQQ
+496 T
-510 TVTGLSSIVTQVQ
+510 VTQVQ

-535 NTSSITQLSDEIDL
+535 NTSSITQLSNEIDL

-568 PDNIV
+568 PDNII

-601 IKTGSVSANRISGGE
+601 IKTGSISANRISGGE

-672 IEFSSSGDGFVGN
+672 IEFASSGDGFVGN

-691 FAGMQYISSA
+691 FAGMQYVSSA

-708 SGNTVSF
+708 NGNSVSF
-715 VGSGV
+715 VGSGT

-732 SVPRYITTN
+732 SAPRYITTN
-741 YGSTLPSS
+741 YGSSLPPS

>member
-73 VVQINVGA
+73 VVQVNVGA
-81 KASPQIGLVDELLP
+81 KASPQIGINGELLP

-138 TFTIQDVFAAIASKI
+138 IFTIQDVFAAIANKI
-153 GTEFMITGELPN
+153 GIEFMITGELPN

-212 STIDLAIDK
+212 NTIALAIDK
-221 NTQFNLSTEPSSSLS
+221 NVQFDLSTEPSSSLS

-269 DDSSQGKLQN
+269 DDSSQEKLQN
-279 LFVKCQGNT
+279 LFVKYQGNT

-306 KIRLTLRDGSTIDTW
+306 KIRLTLRDGNVIDTW

-348 VGSQTISDTT
+348 VGNQTIADTT

-402 VSSTANGAMTKA
+402 VSNTANGAMTKA

-433 KADKAET
+433 KADKA
-440 DASAAV
+440 DKNASAAV
-446 TKANQLEITVNGYD
+446 TKANELEITVDGYD

-482 TVDGISSEVSEVSN
+482 TVDGISS
-496 TADAAMNKATIVQQ
+496 T
-510 TVTGLSSIVTQVQ
+510 VTQVQ

-535 NTSSITQLSDEIDL
+535 NTSSITQLSNEIDL

-568 PDNIV
+568 PDNII

-601 IKTGSVSANRISGGE
+601 IKTGSISANRISGGE

-638 TDANL
+638 TDAIL

-662 IKSSDSGGFG
+662 IKSSDTGGFG
-672 IEFSSSGDGFVGN
+672 IEFAASGDGFVGN

-749 GSNGEIFFLIE
+749 GTNGEIFFLIE

>member
-73 VVQINVGA
+73 VVQVNVGA
-81 KASPQIGLVDELLP
+81 KASPQIGINGELLP

-130 DIKGDLGA
+130 DIKGDLGD
-138 TFTIQDVFAAIASKI
+138 TFIIQDVFAAIANKI

-165 INAVYTKATFN
+165 VNAVYTKATFN

-212 STIDLAIDK
+212 NTIALAIDK
-221 NTQFNLSTEPSSSLS
+221 NVQFDLSTEPSSSLS

-249 VGNNSSYVSVISVNP
+249 VGNNTSYVSVISVNP

-306 KIRLTLRDGSTIDTW
+306 KIRLTLRDGSVIDTW
-321 YLGEKIKYTGGM
+321 YLGEKVKYTGGM

-402 VSSTANGAMTKA
+402 VSSTANAAMTKA
-414 TTVEQTVDGLKVQ
+414 TTVEQTVDG
-427 VTEANG
+427 
-433 KADKAET
+433 
-440 DASAAV
+440 
-446 TKANQLEITVNGYD
+446 
-460 ARITAAE
+460 
-467 GKADNAVTKTTELSA
+467 
-482 TVDGISSEVSEVSN
+482 ISS
-496 TADAAMNKATIVQQ
+496 T
-510 TVTGLSSIVTQVQ
+510 VTQVQ

-535 NTSSITQLSDEIDL
+535 NTSSITQLSNEIDL
-549 KVSKTDYTGEEI
+549 KVSKADYTGEEI

-568 PDNIV
+568 PDNII

-601 IKTGSVSANRISGGE
+601 IKTGSISANRISGGE

-672 IEFSSSGDGFVGN
+672 IEFAISGDGFVGN

-691 FAGMQYISSA
+691 FAGMQYVSSA

-708 SGNTVSF
+708 NGNSVSF
-715 VGSGV
+715 VGSGT
-720 SFIQMSGNRDYI
+720 SFIQMSGDRDYI
-732 SVPRYITTN
+732 SAPRYITTN
-741 YGSTLPSS
+741 YGSSLPPS

>member
-73 VVQINVGA
+73 VVQVNVGA
-81 KASPQIGLVDELLP
+81 KASPQIGINGELLP

-130 DIKGDLGA
+130 DIKGDLGN
-138 TFTIQDVFAAIASKI
+138 TFIIQDVFAAIASKI

-212 STIDLAIDK
+212 NTIALAIDK

-269 DDSSQGKLQN
+269 DDSSQEKLQN
-279 LFVKCQGNT
+279 LFVKYQGNT

-321 YLGEKIKYTGGM
+321 YLGEKVKYTGGM

-414 TTVEQTVDGLKVQ
+414 TTVEQTVDG
-427 VTEANG
+427 
-433 KADKAET
+433 
-440 DASAAV
+440 
-446 TKANQLEITVNGYD
+446 
-460 ARITAAE
+460 
-467 GKADNAVTKTTELSA
+467 
-482 TVDGISSEVSEVSN
+482 ISS
-496 TADAAMNKATIVQQ
+496 T
-510 TVTGLSSIVTQVQ
+510 VTQVQ

-535 NTSSITQLSDEIDL
+535 NTSSITQLSNEIDL
-549 KVSKTDYTGEEI
+549 KVSKSDYTGEEI

-662 IKSSDSGGFG
+662 IKSSDTGGFG
-672 IEFSSSGDGFVGN
+672 IEFASSGDGFVGN

-741 YGSTLPSS
+741 YGSSLPSS
-749 GSNGEIFFLIE
+749 GTNGEIFFLIE

>member
-73 VVQINVGA
+73 VVQVNVGA
-81 KASPQIGLVDELLP
+81 KASPQIGINGELLP

-130 DIKGDLGA
+130 DIKNDLGA
-138 TFTIQDVFAAIASKI
+138 TFIIQDVFAAIANKI

-212 STIDLAIDK
+212 NTIALAIDK
-221 NTQFNLSTEPSSSLS
+221 NVQFDLSTEPSSSLS

-249 VGNNSSYVSVISVNP
+249 VGNNSSYISVISVNP

-321 YLGEKIKYTGGM
+321 YLGEKVKYTGGM

-414 TTVEQTVDGLKVQ
+414 TTVEQTVDG
-427 VTEANG
+427 
-433 KADKAET
+433 
-440 DASAAV
+440 
-446 TKANQLEITVNGYD
+446 
-460 ARITAAE
+460 
-467 GKADNAVTKTTELSA
+467 
-482 TVDGISSEVSEVSN
+482 ISS
-496 TADAAMNKATIVQQ
+496 T
-510 TVTGLSSIVTQVQ
+510 VTQVQ

-535 NTSSITQLSDEIDL
+535 NTSSITQLSNEIDL
-549 KVSKTDYTGEEI
+549 KVSKADYTGEEI

-568 PDNIV
+568 PDNII

-601 IKTGSVSANRISGGE
+601 IKTGSISANRISGGE

-662 IKSSDSGGFG
+662 IKSSDTGGFG
-672 IEFSSSGDGFVGN
+672 IEFASSGDGFVGN

-691 FAGMQYISSA
+691 FAGMQYVSSA

-708 SGNTVSF
+708 NGNSVSF
-715 VGSGV
+715 VGNGV
-720 SFIQMSGNRDYI
+720 SYIQMSGDRDYI
-732 SVPRYITTN
+732 SAPRYITTN
-741 YGSTLPSS
+741 YGSSLPPS

>member
-73 VVQINVGA
+73 VVQVNVGA
-81 KASPQIGLVDELLP
+81 KASPQIGINGELLP

-130 DIKGDLGA
+130 DIKGDLGN
-138 TFTIQDVFAAIASKI
+138 TFIIQDVFAAIANKI
-153 GTEFMITGELPN
+153 GIEFMITGELPN

-212 STIDLAIDK
+212 NTIALAIDK

-249 VGNNSSYVSVISVNP
+249 VGNNSSYISVISVNP

-279 LFVKCQGNT
+279 LFVKYQGNT

-321 YLGEKIKYTGGM
+321 YLGEKVKYTGGM

-348 VGSQTISDTT
+348 VGSQTIADTT

-402 VSSTANGAMTKA
+402 VSNTANGAMTKA

-433 KADKAET
+433 KADKA
-440 DASAAV
+440 DKNAAAAV
-446 TKANQLEITVNGYD
+446 TKANELEITVNGYD

-482 TVDGISSEVSEVSN
+482 TVDGISS
-496 TADAAMNKATIVQQ
+496 T
-510 TVTGLSSIVTQVQ
+510 VTQVQ

-535 NTSSITQLSDEIDL
+535 NTSSITQLSNEIDL
-549 KVSKTDYTGEEI
+549 KVSKSDYTGEEI

-568 PDNIV
+568 PDNII

-672 IEFSSSGDGFVGN
+672 IEFAASGDGFVGN

-691 FAGMQYISSA
+691 FAGMQYVSSA

-708 SGNTVSF
+708 NGNSVSF
-715 VGSGV
+715 VGSGT
-720 SFIQMSGNRDYI
+720 SFIQMSGDRDYI

-749 GSNGEIFFLIE
+749 GTNGEIFFLIE

>member
-73 VVQINVGA
+73 VVQVNVGA
-81 KASPQIGLVDELLP
+81 KASPQIGINGELLP

-130 DIKGDLGA
+130 DIKGDLGN
-138 TFTIQDVFAAIASKI
+138 TFIIQDVFAAIASKI

-212 STIDLAIDK
+212 NTIALAIDK
-221 NTQFNLSTEPSSSLS
+221 NVQFDLSTEPSSSLS

-306 KIRLTLRDGSTIDTW
+306 KIRLTLRDGSVIDTW

-402 VSSTANGAMTKA
+402 VSNTANGAMTKA

-433 KADKAET
+433 KANKAES
-440 DASAAV
+440 DAAAAV
-446 TKANQLEITVNGYD
+446 TKANELEITVDGYD

-482 TVDGISSEVSEVSN
+482 TVDGISS
-496 TADAAMNKATIVQQ
+496 T
-510 TVTGLSSIVTQVQ
+510 VTQVQ

-535 NTSSITQLSDEIDL
+535 NTSSITQLSNEIDL
-549 KVSKTDYTGEEI
+549 KVSKADYTGEEI

-568 PDNIV
+568 PDNII

-672 IEFSSSGDGFVGN
+672 IEFASSGDGFVGN

-691 FAGMQYISSA
+691 FAGMQYVSSA

-708 SGNTVSF
+708 NGNSVSF
-715 VGSGV
+715 VGSGT
-720 SFIQMSGNRDYI
+720 SFIQMSGDRDYI
-732 SVPRYITTN
+732 SAPRYITTN
-741 YGSTLPSS
+741 YGSSLPLS